1 MDVIGISGSSLVF
14 MTQLIS
20 VKCLFCFSTV
30 ENGTSTENK
39 SLSKFF
45 KAVNADMQCSNDEVI
60 ELIHLSDEEDSG
72 DVCSS
77 PKKSVYKRTF
87 NCQNEVKTLI
97 LFEDVD
103 ATLSEDHGFIT
114 TIQQLAVTAK
124 RPMILTS
131 NSKNSY

>member
-1 MDVIGISGSSLVF
+1 M
-14 MTQLIS
+14 
-20 VKCLFCFSTV
+20 FCFSTV

-45 KAVNADMQCSNDEVI
+45 KAVDTDMQCSNDEVI
-60 ELIHLSDEEDSG
+60 ELIHLPDEESG
-72 DVCSS
+72 DVYST
-77 PKKSVYKRTF
+77 PKKSVNKRPT

-103 ATLSEDHGFIT
+103 AAISEDHGFIS

-131 NSKNSY
+131 NSKTLY

>member
-1 MDVIGISGSSLVF
+1 MNVY
-14 MTQLIS
+14 
-20 VKCLFCFSTV
+20 FCFSSV

-45 KAVNADMQCSNDEVI
+45 KASNEDKQCSNDEVI
-60 ELIHLSDEEDSG
+60 ELINLPDEEDSA
-72 DVCSS
+72 DVYPS
-77 PKKSVYKRTF
+77 PNNSAYKRVVSS
-87 NCQNEVKTLI
+87 QNEVKTLI

-124 RPMILTS
+124 RPMILTT
-131 NSKNSY
+131 NSKKSLVMFIFYSYEPTNFCH

>member
-1 MDVIGISGSSLVF
+1 MLNAY
-14 MTQLIS
+14 
-20 VKCLFCFSTV
+20 FCFSTV
-30 ENGTSTENK
+30 ENGTTAENK

-45 KAVNADMQCSNDEVI
+45 KAVSEDKQCSNGEVH
-60 ELIHLSDEEDSG
+60 ELIDLSDEEDSV
-72 DVCSS
+72 DVYSS
-77 PKKSVYKRTF
+77 PINTAYKRTV
-87 NCQNEVKTLI
+87 NSQNEVKTLI

-131 NSKNSY
+131 NSKHSLEIFICYSY